1 MHQVA
6 FAVQIVYR
14 SNNTGKHWS
23 KELFR
28 ESVPAVLVLE
38 RPETLPK
45 RTVHK
50 TLMLAIGTFGLEA
63 IKAGANILPSRMIRF
78 NRS

>member
-1 MHQVA
+1 MHQVT
-6 FAVQIVYR
+6 FAVQIVYC
-14 SNNTGKHWS
+14 SNNTGKHRF

-38 RPETLPK
+38 RPEALPK
-45 RTVHK
+45 RMVHE

-63 IKAGANILPSRMIRF
+63 IKAGANIFPSRMDRF
-78 NRS
+78 NRI